1 MRLQR
6 TFIWIA
12 GALFA
17 VGFVAPQAVA
27 GTGVPGC
34 DTAGVPTQIEVNA
47 LRAGSKRV
55 NAGPNQTTNV
65 TSKARI
71 LKGTAPTGTTMATT
85 LVIEASDDAGVMST
99 QSSGPI
105 TLGVGKGGKGDKL
118 TLAVERCF
126 GGFITFTATFTGT
139 DDDGD
144 ICEGTR
150 DLRKECN

>member
-1 MRLQR
+1 M
-6 TFIWIA
+6 FIWIA

-17 VGFVAPQAVA
+17 VGFAVPQAGA

-34 DTAGVPTQIEVNA
+34 DTDGVATQIEVNA
-47 LRAGSKRV
+47 LRAGAKTV
-55 NAGPNQTTNV
+55 VAGPNQTANV
-65 TSKARI
+65 TAKARI
-71 LKGTAPTGTTMATT
+71 LKGTAPTGTTMETT
-85 LVIEASDDAGVMST
+85 LVIEASDDGGVIGDPA
-99 QSSGPI
+99 SSGPI

-118 TLAVERCF
+118 TVDTTRCI

-150 DLRKECN
+150 DLRKECR